1 MWTAEDRVTGEL
13 VVVKVI
19 KIKKLN
25 LKYILQELLMHKTC
39 VHPNIVSFYDSYFVA
54 EKKEIWVVLEYMDG
68 GNLTAR
74 LDPTNGMPGSEE
86 QDKFMENCCFYVFVS
101 ERDIAF
107 LCNAMVKVL
116 MYSHSLNRIHRDL
129 K

>member
-86 QDKFMENCCFYVFVS
+86 QDKSWKIVVFM
-101 ERDIAF
+101 F
-107 LCNAMVKVL
+107 LFQNEILHSCAMQW
-116 MYSHSLNRIHRDL
+116 
-129 K
+129 